1 MTKSPGVDQSL
12 NDASVLF
19 DGRRLTQARHLRGL
33 LKADVAASVDLTP
46 AAIGQFERGV
56 VHPRPLTVA
65 RLGLAL
71 AVPPDFFVE
80 RPQFSIPEGE
90 AHFRSLRSTAKRERD
105 AARARVEILAE
116 LIHWLEQRLHLPDVD
131 LPVTELHHGPA
142 AAAAT
147 LRAAWKLGSG
157 PVSNMVGL
165 LERRGF
171 VVARLRAGTDDVD
184 AFSCWL
190 AGRPYILLT
199 SNKTAAER
207 SRFDAAHEL
216 GHFVLHHDAKPGDPI
231 VESEAH
237 QFAAEF
243 LMPKTVVSSELPSR
257 LDWGRYLALKKR
269 WGTSIAALVRRGRD
283 LDVITEHAFRRAMME
298 LSRRG
303 WRTHEPHV
311 GRDPELPELVR
322 LAFEI
327 LRADR
332 GIGIS
337 EVAREIHI
345 SANDALTLASM
356 TAATDDRKRVLMP
369 D

>member
-1 MTKSPGVDQSL
+1 
-12 NDASVLF
+12 
-19 DGRRLTQARHLRGL
+19 
-33 LKADVAASVDLTP
+33 
-46 AAIGQFERGV
+46 
-56 VHPRPLTVA
+56 LTVA

-243 LMPKTVVSSELPSR
+243 LMPKTVV
-257 LDWGRYLALKKR
+257 
-269 WGTSIAALVRRGRD
+269 
-283 LDVITEHAFRRAMME
+283 
-298 LSRRG
+298 
-303 WRTHEPHV
+303 
-311 GRDPELPELVR
+311 
-322 LAFEI
+322 
-327 LRADR
+327 
-332 GIGIS
+332 
-337 EVAREIHI
+337 
-345 SANDALTLASM
+345 
-356 TAATDDRKRVLMP
+356 
-369 D
+369 